1 MGQWVQ
7 SGYLK
12 NRPTDVAKNQP
23 LILSGSVGTPKRER
37 GYEKISIEESRLSAA
52 RASV

>member
-12 NRPTDVAKNQP
+12 KRPTDITKNQS

-37 GYEKISIEESRLSAA
+37 GYEKISIKESRLSAT